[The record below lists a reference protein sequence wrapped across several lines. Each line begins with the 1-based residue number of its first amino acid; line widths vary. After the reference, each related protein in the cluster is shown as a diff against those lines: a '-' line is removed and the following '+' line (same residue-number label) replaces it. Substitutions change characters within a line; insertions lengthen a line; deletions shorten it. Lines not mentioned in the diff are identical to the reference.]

1 MRQPPLNR
9 TNIFPLPVAE
19 RPGTKPVR
27 LLPEDL
33 VLEKADAGVSS
44 TGIAGIAAP
53 ISAMA
58 VEARGLRCS
67 YHDWLYEEFG
77 RCLAQPYEDVAHQD
91 GQLRD

>member
-1 MRQPPLNR
+1 M
-9 TNIFPLPVAE
+9 
-19 RPGTKPVR
+19 
-27 LLPEDL
+27 
-33 VLEKADAGVSS
+33 
-44 TGIAGIAAP
+44 GIAGITAP

-77 RCLAQPYEDVAHQD
+77 RCLAQPYEDVAHHD